1 MFARKACVLAAACGA
16 LTVGTSAQTALD
28 IDTLLARVAG
38 RIEQYYKLAQNVMC
52 IEKTTVMRLGHN
64 FETVGFHRVTEAEL
78 RVESDSAN
86 RDANRDG
93 SKDGSA
99 APTFV
104 RQLLKINGRAPRDK
118 DMKDRSACLDPNP
131 LTPEPLAFLLPTRRE
146 GYTFTSAGFG
156 KGKDSAAL
164 VIEYTRAGSRRSE
177 LIDDPRGRE
186 DCFETSAPLAVKGRV
201 LVDGTNYD
209 VLRIEEHLAG
219 LGELRTSRMQQRTHN
234 FSPSIVVDR
243 VDVTTRYKVVSFKD
257 PEETFLLPESI
268 ETLEMFRAEL
278 QSHRTRQ
285 EFSNYRRFVTGGR
298 VVK

>member
-16 LTVGTSAQTALD
+16 LTIGTSAQTAPD
-28 IDTLLARVAG
+28 IDTLLTHVAG

-52 IEKTTVMRLGHN
+52 IERTTVMRLGHN
-64 FETVGFHRVTEAEL
+64 FEAVGFHRVTEAEL
-78 RVESDSAN
+78 RVESDGAN
-86 RDANRDG
+86 RDANQDA

-146 GYTFTSAGFG
+146 GYRFTSAGFG

-201 LVDGTNYD
+201 LIDGNNYD

-219 LGELRTSRMQQRTHN
+219 LGELRTSRAQQRTHN

-268 ETLEMFRAEL
+268 ETLEMYRAEL

-285 EFSNYRRFVTGGR
+285 EFSNYRRFVTGAR